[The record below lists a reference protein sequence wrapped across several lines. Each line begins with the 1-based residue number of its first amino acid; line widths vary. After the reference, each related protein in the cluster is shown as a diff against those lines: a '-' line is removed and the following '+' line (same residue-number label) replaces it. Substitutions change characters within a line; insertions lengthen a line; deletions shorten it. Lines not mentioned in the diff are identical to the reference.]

1 MFRVRDFLM
10 FVAMALLI
18 MVQINVQ
25 VNCAPAVIKPGCRP
39 CPPCRGIVARRVI
52 CNIACPACAY

>member
-25 VNCAPAVIKPGCRP
+25 VDCAPAYTKPGCQT
-39 CPPCRGIVARRVI
+39 CPPCGTVAKRV
-52 CNIACPACAY
+52 

>member
-10 FVAMALLI
+10 FVTMALLI

-25 VNCAPAVIKPGCRP
+25 VDCAPAYTSAIKPACQP
-39 CPPCRGIVARRVI
+39 CPPCRGIVARRVS
-52 CNIACPACAY
+52 CDIA